1 MVTIG
6 FKLYFSHGCYKINHT
21 SIICSI
27 KRILQYIGTFI
38 GAANAIPTR
47 QIFPDSVL
55 INARIEELDNASVSE
70 AISCTI
76 SAIVVNLL
84 PCTKRRANG

>member
-1 MVTIG
+1 MMIPWDDIINQLCYDTNAPG
-6 FKLYFSHGCYKINHT
+6 YRQLHGV
-21 SIICSI
+21 
-27 KRILQYIGTFI
+27 
-38 GAANAIPTR
+38 ANAIPTR
-47 QIFPDSVL
+47 QIFPDGVL

-84 PCTKRRANG
+84 LSRAHSQWLTVDSE